1 MLKAIFLRDLYTY
14 RYVKVSR
21 VPRTILGKEVHKKLV
36 DFASEKLEAEGYHL
50 FYEYGFPDG
59 SRIDILATKNG
70 ERIGVECQVQVQ
82 PKQIASKIRKYK
94 TDLDRL
100 IFVVPKNEE
109 KKLKTFKEIGILTLD
124 IIPRQETQAV
134 TTRLGDELLEEIEEI
149 AREESVDRSSAIQR
163 LLKIGLKEYR
173 MKKAINLYRDGKVTL
188 WKAAEIAGVSLREM
202 MDAIKARDIPYQYDF
217 EALGEYVDELLAKR
231 KTIDA

>member
-1 MLKAIFLRDLYTY
+1 MLKAILLSDNTY
-14 RYVKVSR
+14 RYVKVSM
-21 VPRTILGKEVHKKLV
+21 VPRTVLGKEVHKKLV
-36 DFASEKLEAEGYHL
+36 DFASEKLEAEGYNL

-82 PKQIASKIRKYK
+82 PKRIASKIGKYK

-124 IIPRQETQAV
+124 IVPRQETQAV
-134 TTRLGDELLEEIEEI
+134 TTRLGDELLEEVEEV

-163 LLKIGLKEYR
+163 LLKIGLREYKMER
-173 MKKAINLYRDGKVTL
+173 VLILYRDGKVTL
-188 WKAAEIAGVSLREM
+188 WRAAELAGVSLREM
-202 MDAIKARDIPYQYDF
+202 MEAIRTRDIPYQYDV
-217 EALGEYVDELLAKR
+217 EALEEYVEELLSKR
-231 KTIDA
+231 KER

>member
-1 MLKAIFLRDLYTY
+1 
-14 RYVKVSR
+14 VSR

-124 IIPRQETQAV
+124 IIPRQKTQAV

-149 AREESVDRSSAIQR
+149 AREESVDRSSAIQK
-163 LLKIGLKEYR
+163 LLKIGLREYR
-173 MKKAINLYRDGKVTL
+173 MEKTLNLYRDGKVTL